1 MGVLLPNDLKLL
13 LTQNGFEPN
22 RKTTYEITAEFDA
35 EETGGISFIEFMKAM
50 DTKPYRNETKKEIA
64 AIFKKYDRDNKS
76 YLTIDDFKE
85 INQHVKENLD
95 NETLLLMLEKADS
108 NKDGKVSFEDFY
120 AVMVKDIYWYRCLMI
135 WIRKVELINNYQYFG
150 LEDYL

>member
-13 LTQNGFEPN
+13 LTQNQFEPN
-22 RKTTYEITAEFDA
+22 RKTTYEIVAEFDA

-64 AIFKKYDRDNKS
+64 AIFKKYDRDNKN
-76 YLTIDDFKE
+76 YLTLDDFKE
-85 INQHVKENLD
+85 MNSHVKENLD
-95 NETLLLMLEKADS
+95 EETLKLMLEKADS

-120 AVMVKDIYWYRCLMI
+120 SVMIKDIY
-135 WIRKVELINNYQYFG
+135 
-150 LEDYL
+150 